1 MLNRIAKPDEQE
13 IDIFRIFVLIK
24 NQLIMLTKE
33 RLKEQID
40 KFPEE
45 FSIDDLVENLIL
57 IEKIEAG
64 NKQSENGEVIS
75 EREME
80 NEIEKWF
87 E

>member
-1 MLNRIAKPDEQE
+1 
-13 IDIFRIFVLIK
+13 
-24 NQLIMLTKE
+24 MLTKE
-33 RLKEQID
+33 RLKKQLD

-45 FSIDDLVENLIL
+45 FSIDELVENLIL
-57 IEKIEAG
+57 IEKIETG

-75 EREME
+75 ESEME